1 MAYFRDT
8 FKSILKVKDSP
19 HRIALA
25 FAFGVFMGISPFLG
39 LHYVGGIFLAYLFR
53 LNRLV
58 TIIGISVNN
67 PWTIVPI
74 SSFAVWLGAKL
85 LGIRQVMPEV
95 DWKSLSLLSMIKK
108 LADWEHLLFV
118 VQQMMPI
125 IKAFFVG
132 SFIVC
137 TVSAIISYFIIHHL
151 AAKYKK
157 SEHADAA

>member
-1 MAYFRDT
+1 MSYFRDK

-39 LHYVGGIFLAYLFR
+39 LHYIGGIFLAYLFR

-58 TIIGISVNN
+58 AIVGISVNN

-74 SSFAVWLGAKL
+74 SSFAVWLGAKMM
-85 LGIRQVMPEV
+85 GIRQVLPEV
-95 DWKSLSLLSMIKK
+95 DWKNLGLLNMIKK
-108 LADWEHLLFV
+108 IAEWEHFLSMVKQL
-118 VQQMMPI
+118 MPL

-132 SFIVC
+132 SFLIC
-137 TVSAIISYFIIHHL
+137 TLSAIVSYIIIHVL
-151 AAKYKK
+151 AARYRKI
-157 SEHADAA
+157 

>member
-1 MAYFRDT
+1 MSYFRDK

-25 FAFGVFMGISPFLG
+25 FAVGVFMGISPLLG

-58 TIIGISVNN
+58 AIVGISVNN

-85 LGIRQVMPEV
+85 MGIRQILPDV
-95 DWKSLSLLSMIKK
+95 DWKNLGLLTVINKMSE
-108 LADWEHLLFV
+108 WEHFLSV
-118 VQQMMPI
+118 VKQMMPI

-132 SFIVC
+132 SFVVC
-137 TVSAIISYFIIHHL
+137 TISAIISYFIIHHL
-151 AAKYKK
+151 AARYKK
-157 SEHADAA
+157 I